1 MTLGFHINLFPGEE
15 SEISRLRKAWKN
27 SEENRTAEINMLTW
41 QVKRER
47 ERTLTLA
54 ERQKKNFGGFQ
65 RCEREL
71 GKGAHPS
78 RSRPGKNDSARI
90 RNERGGCTQ
99 RDRGG

>member
-54 ERQKKNFGGFQ
+54 ERQKKIRQ
-65 RCEREL
+65 ISEMRARTW
-71 GKGAHPS
+71 K
-78 RSRPGKNDSARI
+78 RSAPFEKSTWK
-90 RNERGGCTQ
+90 E
-99 RDRGG
+99 